1 MKKILPKLLLGLI
14 FIAGV
19 VYFLLPEKEI
29 KGCTDPE
36 STNYNPG
43 ATIDDSSC
51 LVEKLPEKIKEKLD
65 SLEQQ
70 DWDKDNYTYT
80 RNFIKQHYSSIGKDG
95 TSEEDN
101 AIHALDMSYLK
112 VLKKAV
118 ETLDNCLTD
127 ADNVKS
133 EVTIFHNKYKT
144 ESSEIQKAYSWFKT
158 ESNITNL
165 NGRVRYLLSQEYN
178 EAAYNRLISSIN
190 ALEQDPNYKNKMKN
204 CNDFSATLN
213 TAKANLTDFDGG
225 ARLYYDDFEIASQVN
240 KTQWQTNREVH
251 YKWKDFFKVRGW
263 TWYHNEVMKIDSQL
277 KQGDEYYDN

>member
-19 VYFLLPEKEI
+19 GYFLLPEKEI

-51 LVEKLPEKIKEKLD
+51 VVEKLPEKIKEKLD

-144 ESSEIQKAYSWFKT
+144 ESSEIQKAYSWVITKA
-158 ESNITNL
+158 NIANL
-165 NGRVRYLLSQEYN
+165 NGRVRNLLSQEYN

-204 CNDFSATLN
+204 CNDFSVIIN
-213 TAKANLTDFDGG
+213 TAKANLAKFEGTAVFKFHDFRAAYEDNKKSWQKAGKVTDYWRNF
-225 ARLYYDDFEIASQVN
+225 FEDLGYA
-240 KTQWQTNREVH
+240 
-251 YKWKDFFKVRGW
+251 
-263 TWYHNEVMKIDSQL
+263 WYHNEVMIVDSQL
-277 KQGDEYYDN
+277 KQGNE